1 MDAHNQSEARR
12 AWRAP
17 ASGGRQNHTYVL
29 MLVVQRT
36 ATMPDLDWVPL
47 RLEGDQAEIRR

>member
-29 MLVVQRT
+29 MLAVQRT